1 MFLDNAKVGLI
12 FTEDSYI
19 KQTADPALFISLEIF

>member
-12 FTEDSYI
+12 FTEVYYI
-19 KQTADPALFISLEIF
+19 KQTANPLLFISLEVF

>member
-19 KQTADPALFISLEIF
+19 KQIANPALFISLEIF